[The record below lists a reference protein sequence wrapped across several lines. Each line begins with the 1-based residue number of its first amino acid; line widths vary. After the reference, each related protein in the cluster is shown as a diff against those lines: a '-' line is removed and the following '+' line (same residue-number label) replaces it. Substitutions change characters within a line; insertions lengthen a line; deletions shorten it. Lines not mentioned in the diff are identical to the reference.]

1 MICSSEN
8 PLPPILPSFALW
20 RGFLGCLRMKPL
32 FSIIFCG
39 IILAAGLCASAD
51 GADVDFRTDVM
62 AVLSKAG
69 CNAGTCHGNAM
80 GKGGF
85 KLSLRGQDPDLDWL
99 ALTRDQGGR
108 RVNMIEPV
116 QSLTL
121 MKALGAIA
129 HEGGQRFDLAAPE
142 YDILMRWIRSG
153 ARDTG
158 AARKVVKLDV
168 TPVEQVL
175 IEPASEVRLK
185 AVATFS
191 DGTVRDVTRL
201 AVFDPNNLGVKV
213 TVDGNV
219 TREHFGETTVLVR
232 FLGQQVP
239 VRLAFAPERADFV
252 WSDPAAA
259 NFVDEHVFKKLRT
272 LRMNPAGLCD
282 DATFLR
288 RAYLDL
294 LGIVP
299 PPDAVRVFST
309 DSAPDKRAKLAD
321 SLMQRGEFAT
331 FWALKWA
338 DLLKIEERQLD
349 TKGMEVFHGWIRKA
363 VAENMPLDKF
373 AAELIAARGSTYANP
388 PANWWR
394 ANRDPVTRAENTA
407 RIFLGTQLN
416 CAQCHNHPFER
427 WTQDDYYDWT
437 SVFSRVDYKIVEN
450 KKRDKSDKNEFKGE
464 QMVMMKPG
472 KASVPNAR
480 TGTGANARFLG
491 VTAALKPTEDHDEL
505 QSLAEWLPH
514 SPMFARTQ
522 ANRIWVQLLGRGIVD
537 PVDDFRASN
546 PPTHP
551 DLLDA
556 LVKEFTTHGY
566 DLRHLIRTI
575 MASRTYQLASDGGD
589 ADDEANYSHALI
601 RRLGAEQILDSM
613 STALA
618 APLSFPEW
626 PGATRLAELPEG
638 RKHYHP
644 ITSDLDRFALAF
656 GKPPRLIAS
665 DCERTNEPTV
675 AQAFQLLSGPVINEL
690 LTRKDNRIGSL
701 LATTKPDAEIVS
713 ELYLAALSREPSAAE
728 LSRAKSHL
736 ASEKDKRRALE
747 DLEWALLNAKEFL
760 FRH

>member
-1 MICSSEN
+1 MKVIFKSIAPVLSALASCA
-8 PLPPILPSFALW
+8 FAAQ
-20 RGFLGCLRMKPL
+20 PD
-32 FSIIFCG
+32 
-39 IILAAGLCASAD
+39 A
-51 GADVDFRTDVM
+51 VDFRTDVM

-85 KLSLRGQDPDLDWL
+85 KLSLRGQDPDLDWQ
-99 ALTRDQGGR
+99 AITREQGGR
-108 RVNMIEPV
+108 RVNMIEPA

-142 YDILMRWIRSG
+142 CDILLRWIRSG

-158 AARKVVKLDV
+158 VARKLVKLDV
-168 TPVEQVL
+168 TPRAQVL
-175 IEPASEVRLK
+175 IEPAGKVQLK

-201 AVFDPNNLGVKV
+201 SVFDPNNLGVKV
-213 TVDGNV
+213 SADGAV

-232 FLGQQVP
+232 FLGEQVP
-239 VRLAFAPERADFV
+239 VRLAFAPERKDFV
-252 WSDPAAA
+252 WGNPPES
-259 NFVDEHVFKKLRT
+259 NFIDAHVFKKLRT
-272 LRMNPAGLCD
+272 LRTNPAALCD

-299 PPDAVRVFST
+299 SAEEVRAFCADTASAARRREHPPGDEGVAAT
-309 DSAPDKRAKLAD
+309 QPDKRANLTD
-321 SLMQRGEFAT
+321 SLMQRPEFAT

-349 TKGMEVFHGWIRKA
+349 AKGMEVFHGWIRKA
-363 VAENMPLDKF
+363 IAENKPLDKF

-407 RIFLGTQLN
+407 RVFLGTQLN

-437 SVFSRVDYKIVEN
+437 SLFARVDYKIVEN
-450 KKRDKSDKNEFKGE
+450 KARDKNDKREFKGD
-464 QMVMMKPG
+464 QIVLIKSG
-472 KASVPNAR
+472 AASVPNPR
-480 TGTGANARFLG
+480 TGTGAKARFLG
-491 VTAALKPTEDHDEL
+491 VTATVKPTADHDEL

-522 ANRIWVQLLGRGIVD
+522 VNRVWAHLMGRGIVD
-537 PVDDFRASN
+537 PPDDFRASN

-551 DLLDA
+551 ELLDA
-556 LVKEFTTHGY
+556 LAKEFTTHGY

-618 APLSFPEW
+618 APLNFPDW
-626 PGATRLAELPEG
+626 PGTTRLAELPEG

-644 ITSDLDRFALAF
+644 IKTDLDRFALAF

-690 LTRKDNRIGSL
+690 LTRKQNLIGSL
-701 LATTKPDAEIVS
+701 LATTKPDAEIITG
-713 ELYLAALSREPSAAE
+713 LYLATLSRDASASE
-728 LSRAKSHL
+728 MERAKSHL
-736 ASEKDKRRALE
+736 RSEKDKRHALE
-747 DLEWALLNAKEFL
+747 DLAWALLNAKEFL

>member
-1 MICSSEN
+1 
-8 PLPPILPSFALW
+8 
-20 RGFLGCLRMKPL
+20 MK
-32 FSIIFCG
+32 IIFKS
-39 IILAAGLCASAD
+39 IAVAFSALAPCAVAAQPD
-51 GADVDFRTDVM
+51 AVDFRTDVM

-69 CNAGTCHGNAM
+69 CNAGTCHGNAN

-85 KLSLRGQDPDLDWL
+85 KLSLRGHDPDLDWK
-99 ALTRDQGGR
+99 AIAREQGGR
-108 RVNMIEPV
+108 RVNLIEPA
-116 QSLTL
+116 QSLVL
-121 MKALGAIA
+121 MKSLGVIA

-142 YDILMRWIRSG
+142 HGILMAWIRSG

-158 AARKVVKLDV
+158 SGKKLTKLEV
-168 TPVEQVL
+168 TPTERVL
-175 IEPASEVRLK
+175 IEPAGEVKLK

-201 AVFDPNNLGVKV
+201 AVFEPNNLGVKV
-213 TVDGNV
+213 SADGVV
-219 TREHFGETTVLVR
+219 TRERFGETTVLVR

-239 VRLAFAPERADFV
+239 VRLAFAPERKDFA
-252 WSDPAAA
+252 WSDPAPA
-259 NFVDEHVFKKLRT
+259 NFVDGHIFKKLRT
-272 LRMNPAGLCD
+272 LRMNPAGVCD

-288 RAYLDL
+288 RAWLDL

-299 PPDAVRVFST
+299 PPDAVRAFVADST
-309 DSAPDKRAKLAD
+309 ADKRAKLAD
-321 SLMQRGEFAT
+321 SLMKRPEFAT

-363 VAENMPLDKF
+363 IAENKPLDKF
-373 AAELIAARGSTYANP
+373 AAELIAARGSTYENP
-388 PANWWR
+388 AANWWR

-407 RIFLGTQLN
+407 RVFLGTQLN

-437 SVFSRVDYKIVEN
+437 SLFARVDYKILEN
-450 KKRDKSDKNEFKGE
+450 KARDKNDKREFKGD
-464 QMVMMKPG
+464 QLVTMKPG
-472 KASVPNAR
+472 AASVPNPR
-480 TGTGANARFLG
+480 TGTGAKARFLG
-491 VTAALKPTEDHDEL
+491 VAAPVKPTADRDEL

-522 ANRIWVQLLGRGIVD
+522 VNRIWAQLMGRGIVD
-537 PVDDFRASN
+537 PLDDFRASN

-551 DLLDA
+551 ELLDA
-556 LVKEFTTHGY
+556 LVKDFTSHGY

-589 ADDEANYSHALI
+589 ADDEANYSHALV

-613 STALA
+613 SAALA
-618 APLSFPEW
+618 APLRFPDW
-626 PGATRLAELPEG
+626 PNATRLAEIPEG

-675 AQAFQLLSGPVINEL
+675 AQAFQLLSGPVINDL
-690 LTRKDNRIGSL
+690 LTRKENL
-701 LATTKPDAEIVS
+701 LGKLITTTKPDAEIIS
-713 ELYLAALSREPSAAE
+713 ELYLATLSREPSATE
-728 LSRAKSHL
+728 IERAKSHL
-736 ASEKDKRRALE
+736 ASNKDKRRALE
-747 DLEWALLNAKEFL
+747 DLAWALVNAKEFL